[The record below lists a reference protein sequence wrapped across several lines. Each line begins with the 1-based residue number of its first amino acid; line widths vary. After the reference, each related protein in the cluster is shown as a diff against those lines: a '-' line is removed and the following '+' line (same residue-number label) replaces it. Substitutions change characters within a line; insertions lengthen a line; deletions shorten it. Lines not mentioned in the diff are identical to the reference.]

1 MIGNSLSR
9 YELDEEL
16 GQGGM
21 STVYRGED
29 TALGRTVAVKVL
41 HEHLAKKPDNRE
53 RFRREA
59 RAIASLSHPNILDVY
74 DFSSEDDER
83 SFIVMEYIPG
93 HNLREFVDEF
103 GAPPPEVAAL
113 ICIEIAKALEHA
125 HEHGI
130 IHRDLK
136 PENVMISDEGEIKL
150 MDFGIAHVI
159 DAETMTKTGS
169 LLGSPAHM
177 APELIDSG
185 KVDERAD
192 IFSLGTVLYLLT
204 TGELPFCGSN
214 APQVLRAVME
224 CRYDEPELVNPKV
237 GHRIG
242 QIVERA
248 LHKDPDER
256 YQTVPAV
263 RRDLLA
269 AVHEVGIEDT
279 DDELADYFADP
290 EGYAEAFDDRIISAL
305 SQCGRRA
312 IEKKRVPEAMGF
324 FNRVLAYDPDNEEVQ
339 DALAKLNRD
348 QRLLRAGRVAAI
360 VALLAA
366 SAGAVWWF
374 MPRPDPAEL
383 SVEEAANSVNDGLE
397 DARENATVSSSISEA
412 RRVLDTSYAESE
424 HDARAVTNAT
434 HILEQAQLVAE
445 KHRSKRL
452 SVVSS
457 KPMPNRRFLN
467 AKSEPVDAKSNKED
481 PGTADDTSEKAAE
494 TVTYKFLVKPQS
506 ARLYINGEEHGLM
519 TASVNGI
526 ELEVGKRYRVKA
538 KAGACEPL
546 TKTILARKNAPD
558 KPIPMFLDY
567 RNGGVSVT
575 SNRAAVIYVDDSKD
589 PTHKI
594 GRSGGKATIDV
605 DFGKASLDKS
615 RKKVKIR
622 VARADNFDI
631 SRTHTVEVT
640 PGKLKELNVQL
651 P

>member
-9 YELDEEL
+9 YALEEEL

-41 HEHLAKKPDNRE
+41 HEHLAKKAENRE

-93 HNLREFVDEF
+93 HNLREFVDAY

-125 HEHGI
+125 HDHGI

-185 KVDERAD
+185 RVDERAD

-224 CRYDEPELVNPKV
+224 CRYDEPEFVNPKV

-248 LHKDPDER
+248 LQKDPNER
-256 YQTVPAV
+256 YQTVPGV

-279 DDELADYFADP
+279 DEELATYFDDP
-290 EGYAEAFDDRIISAL
+290 SSHTAAFDERIIPAL
-305 SQCGRRA
+305 TQCGRRA

-324 FNRVLAYDPDNEEVQ
+324 FNRVLAYDPDNAEVQ
-339 DALAKLNRD
+339 EALAKLNRD
-348 QRLLRAGRVAAI
+348 QRLLRIGRVAAI
-360 VALLAA
+360 VVLIGAA
-366 SAGAVWWF
+366 AAGGWWL
-374 MPRPDPAEL
+374 MPRPDPAAV
-383 SVEEAANSVNDGLE
+383 SVSEAASNVDDGLV
-397 DARENATVSSSISEA
+397 DARQSALVSAAVAEA
-412 RRVLDTSYAESE
+412 NRVVTASRAASD
-424 HDARAVTNAT
+424 HDARAVTAAA
-434 HILEQAQLVAE
+434 HVAE
-445 KHRSKRL
+445 LARSVAEQHRPRQL

-457 KPMPNRRFLN
+457 EPIPDRRVLEVRN
-467 AKSEPVDAKSNKED
+467 EPVSATPSEDESNQEEQKQ
-481 PGTADDTSEKAAE
+481 AAE
-494 TVTYKFLVKPQS
+494 KVTYKFLVKPQS

-546 TKTILARKNAPD
+546 TKTILARKDAPN
-558 KPIPMFLDY
+558 KPIPMFLQY
-567 RNGGVSVT
+567 RDGGVSVT
-575 SNRAAVIYVDDSKD
+575 SNRAAVIYVNDSQD